1 MNENDLRDCFAMFA
15 LAGLLMRGNNKLED
29 IAEGSYA
36 LADHMLEGI
45 IRLRISNGICGRTA
59 YNARQDFE
67 EIGDGINK
75 QLLLSLKYKGKEGE
89 PVITSLK
96 RISRPGLRVYANR
109 KELPRVLG
117 GLGVA
122 IISTSKG
129 VLTDNKARHQGLGG
143 EVVCYI
149 W

>member
-1 MNENDLRDCFAMFA
+1 VVNDTISDMLTRVRNAN
-15 LAGLLMRGNNKLED
+15 LARHKIVQIPSTKMTRSISSVLLE
-29 IAEGSYA
+29 EGFIE
-36 LADHMLEGI
+36 H
-45 IRLRISNGICGRTA
+45 
-59 YNARQDFE
+59 FE
-67 EIGDGINK
+67 EIGDGINR
-75 QLLLSLKYKGKEGE
+75 QILLSLKYKGREGE

-117 GLGVA
+117 GLGLA

-129 VLTDNKARHQGLGG
+129 VLTDNKALHQGLGG
-143 EVVCYI
+143 EVLCYI

>member
-1 MNENDLRDCFAMFA
+1 MVNDTIADMLTRVRNAN
-15 LAGLLMRGNNKLED
+15 LARHKIVQIPSTKMTKSISAVLLE
-29 IAEGSYA
+29 EGF
-36 LADHMLEGI
+36 I
-45 IRLRISNGICGRTA
+45 
-59 YNARQDFE
+59 QDFE
-67 EIGDGINK
+67 EVGDGINR

-89 PVITSLK
+89 PVITALK

-122 IISTSKG
+122 IVSTSKR

-143 EVVCYI
+143 EVLCYI

>member
-1 MNENDLRDCFAMFA
+1 MVNDTIADMLTRVRNAN
-15 LAGLLMRGNNKLED
+15 LARHKIVQIPSTKMTRN
-29 IAEGSYA
+29 IASVLIEEGFIQ
-36 LADHMLEGI
+36 DFGEIGEGI
-45 IRLRISNGICGRTA
+45 NR
-59 YNARQDFE
+59 
-67 EIGDGINK
+67 

-109 KELPRVLG
+109 KEIPRVLG

-129 VLTDNKARHQGLGG
+129 VLTDNKARHQGVGG
-143 EVVCYI
+143 EVLCYI

>member
-1 MNENDLRDCFAMFA
+1 MVNDTIADMLTRVRNAN
-15 LAGLLMRGNNKLED
+15 LARHKIVQIPATKMTRSISSVLLE
-29 IAEGSYA
+29 EGF
-36 LADHMLEGI
+36 I
-45 IRLRISNGICGRTA
+45 QN
-59 YNARQDFE
+59 FE
-67 EIGDGINK
+67 EIGDGFNK

-122 IISTSKG
+122 IISTSQG

-143 EVVCYI
+143 EVLCYI